1 MQGIKDR
8 GRVAEGAAG
17 GAQWGESAAGGGG
30 APLPVPVGARQRGQG
45 GDPSP
50 CKRPPL
56 RPPAAHGDM
65 LPEAST
71 QGRARS
77 ERPTERT
84 KPVPV
89 GARQRGRRGAMEG
102 ANDAARPQRAQRG
115 GHIAMLAR
123 SGAPPIFYPL
133 HGVPSLPCQCLSG
146 QYFAPYL

>member
-45 GDPSP
+45 CAPSP
-50 CKRPPL
+50 CSAFPPL
-56 RPPAAHGDM
+56 HPPAAHGYM

-84 KPVPV
+84 KPDPV

-115 GHIAMLAR
+115 GHIAM
-123 SGAPPIFYPL
+123 
-133 HGVPSLPCQCLSG
+133 
-146 QYFAPYL
+146 